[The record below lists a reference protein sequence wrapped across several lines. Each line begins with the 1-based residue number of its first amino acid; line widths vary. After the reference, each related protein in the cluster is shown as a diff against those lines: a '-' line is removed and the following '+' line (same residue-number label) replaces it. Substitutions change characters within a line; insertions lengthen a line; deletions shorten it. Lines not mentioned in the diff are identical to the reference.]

1 MRKIVTLLA
10 GLLCAVALW
19 AQETPE
25 QILNKLD
32 AWMDRAETEGLSM
45 TMDMKIPILG
55 TFSTR
60 VSELG
65 QKTRLEMEAKG
76 ITIIDWEDGKTSW
89 SYKSK
94 NNEITIKNEK
104 PDASSDADD
113 GLSMMDG
120 ITDGY
125 DVVLEKE
132 TADVWYFLC
141 KKQKTNKD
149 KDAPKKMNVSVKKGT
164 YALDRFQASMSGVTI
179 TIYDM
184 SIGVKEE
191 DVTFDISRYP
201 NAKIVDERN
210 K

>member
-1 MRKIVTLLA
+1 
-10 GLLCAVALW
+10 
-19 AQETPE
+19 
-25 QILNKLD
+25 
-32 AWMDRAETEGLSM
+32 
-45 TMDMKIPILG
+45 MDMKIPILG

-76 ITIIDWEDGKTSW
+76 IKIIDWEDGKTSW
-89 SYKSK
+89 SYNSK

>member
-1 MRKIVTLLA
+1 
-10 GLLCAVALW
+10 
-19 AQETPE
+19 
-25 QILNKLD
+25 
-32 AWMDRAETEGLSM
+32 
-45 TMDMKIPILG
+45 
-55 TFSTR
+55 
-60 VSELG
+60 
-65 QKTRLEMEAKG
+65 
-76 ITIIDWEDGKTSW
+76 
-89 SYKSK
+89 
-94 NNEITIKNEK
+94 
-104 PDASSDADD
+104 
-113 GLSMMDG
+113 MMDG
-120 ITDGY
+120 ITHGY